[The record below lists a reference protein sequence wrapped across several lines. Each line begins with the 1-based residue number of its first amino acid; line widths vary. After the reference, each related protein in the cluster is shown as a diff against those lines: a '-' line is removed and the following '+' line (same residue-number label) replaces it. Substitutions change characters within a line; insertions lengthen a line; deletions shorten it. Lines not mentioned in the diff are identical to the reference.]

1 MNISHF
7 FFFEVLI
14 FQVSKKFKIEIFKF
28 IQFHFQNKNENL
40 NAFTNSIFVVRWPWY
55 SAVSGAGS
63 VGGWVDVQFL
73 AGDDCGDKGQH
84 NVESFL
90 RDVLMQMLC

>member
-1 MNISHF
+1 MLSR
-7 FFFEVLI
+7 
-14 FQVSKKFKIEIFKF
+14 
-28 IQFHFQNKNENL
+28 IQFSLIGDRGIQQC
-40 NAFTNSIFVVRWPWY
+40 T
-55 SAVSGAGS
+55 

>member
-1 MNISHF
+1 MLSRIQIS
-7 FFFEVLI
+7 LI
-14 FQVSKKFKIEIFKF
+14 GDRD
-28 IQFHFQNKNENL
+28 IQQC
-40 NAFTNSIFVVRWPWY
+40 T
-55 SAVSGAGS
+55 